1 MRTLTVSASKFN
13 DKLYIWRGARDDEGR
28 QCLRASMAQCML
40 RRRTTLTSLL
50 PGADVPTLR
59 SSPRRSTEA
68 GCRLTASAEAA
79 DLEAVDDGVGRGVVV
94 GVVGEALVD
103 AEVVRAVVRAADHL
117 DELLVMRDHDELE
130 VGLLLPRL
138 GEG

>member
-1 MRTLTVSASKFN
+1 M
-13 DKLYIWRGARDDEGR
+13 
-28 QCLRASMAQCML
+28 
-40 RRRTTLTSLL
+40 
-50 PGADVPTLR
+50 PTLR
-59 SSPRRSTEA
+59 SSPGRSAEA
-68 GCRLTASAEAA
+68 GGGLSATLPQPKRGHSASAEAA
-79 DLEAVDDGVGRGVVV
+79 DLESVDDGVGRGVVV

-138 GEG
+138 GKG